1 MMRSKRAG
9 VILVAVCTAAQLAA
23 TGVAS
28 YLPWALYKAEAAET
42 TAAVLNTPA
51 SASEED
57 LSAQWQNRTTYSAVF
72 AAEPSTVSPYAEG
85 SLNGSFVQNGLDM
98 LNLIRTAAGLSSVT
112 ENSDLSA
119 AAQKGA
125 LFALVSPDGGSTQ
138 PADMDTDFYTQAS
151 QVLANARTASGVS
164 DLSDALIAMMS
175 DSTSLDT
182 MGDRLTILN
191 PALSDVGFGYNGSS
205 ALLVTAQN
213 GSADSSEAIT
223 WPAAGNM
230 PTQLFTVDDPWTVTF
245 NSSDFN
251 LDSLSGVT
259 VSIDHEGS
267 TVTIDPTTAVTD
279 SAEANTTASPCLMV
293 LQGTSGLTDT
303 LLFRPA
309 SGTFSSGFS
318 GTYTVTISNL
328 GRSDG
333 TYGDVT
339 YQVHFF
345 DASEQPVQQMTT
357 EEASIPVTG
366 VTLDQTSLT
375 FTDWNAQQLTATVSP
390 DNADDKSVAWTS
402 SDESVA
408 TVDANG
414 LVTPVANGTAQI
426 TVTTN
431 DGGFSASVPVTV
443 DVFVPTP
450 VTGVA
455 LDQAALT
462 FTDWTAQQLTA
473 TVSPD
478 NADDKSVTWT
488 SSDESI
494 ATVDDTG
501 LVTPVANG
509 TAQITVTTEDGGYT
523 ATAAVQVKIPVSVT
537 GVVLDKTELTFTEKT
552 PQQLTA
558 AVTPEDADNKTVF
571 WKSSDENVVTVEP
584 DGTVTPVS
592 NGTAVITVST
602 MDGGYQAEARV
613 TVRIPVPTTAEP
625 TTAEKTTAEPTTEEK
640 TTAESTTA
648 EPTTARIAV
657 QNIRIDRTSL
667 FFSVLNTRQQLNVT
681 VIPTNASDTKV
692 RWSSS
697 DISVA
702 TVDDNGWVTAVG
714 NGKAVITATSEDGA
728 KTAQSNVL
736 VAVPVTELKVTPQ
749 KLTFQTADAQTLSVV
764 ISPENA
770 ANKNVTFV
778 SSNPAVATVD
788 EKGTVTPHANGTA
801 IITVTSMS
809 NGKYAQVQANVNI
822 ADQTQAQKN
831 TQLLLDTYSLFMTT
845 GTTHTLTATVSTN
858 QPDTV
863 TIQWNVNDPSIA
875 SLGTPTVTKT
885 ADPSDSNMTRIT
897 STVTLSALKGGNAQV
912 TASADSLQCKA
923 VCSVTI
929 TQPAETTAAS
939 TTAAGSTAAATVS
952 PSTTAAGSTAAVTTA
967 PTTSAQ
973 NTNQILG
980 IIDYSQLI
988 GLACIVGGAILAVIL
1003 VIVLIRRRK

>member
-1 MMRSKRAG
+1 
-9 VILVAVCTAAQLAA
+9 
-23 TGVAS
+23 
-28 YLPWALYKAEAAET
+28 
-42 TAAVLNTPA
+42 
-51 SASEED
+51 
-57 LSAQWQNRTTYSAVF
+57 
-72 AAEPSTVSPYAEG
+72 
-85 SLNGSFVQNGLDM
+85 
-98 LNLIRTAAGLSSVT
+98 
-112 ENSDLSA
+112 
-119 AAQKGA
+119 
-125 LFALVSPDGGSTQ
+125 
-138 PADMDTDFYTQAS
+138 MD
-151 QVLANARTASGVS
+151 
-164 DLSDALIAMMS
+164 
-175 DSTSLDT
+175 DT
-182 MGDRLTILN
+182 
-191 PALSDVGFGYNGSS
+191 
-205 ALLVTAQN
+205 
-213 GSADSSEAIT
+213 
-223 WPAAGNM
+223 
-230 PTQLFTVDDPWTVTF
+230 
-245 NSSDFN
+245 
-251 LDSLSGVT
+251 
-259 VSIDHEGS
+259 
-267 TVTIDPTTAVTD
+267 
-279 SAEANTTASPCLMV
+279 
-293 LQGTSGLTDT
+293 
-303 LLFRPA
+303 
-309 SGTFSSGFS
+309 
-318 GTYTVTISNL
+318 
-328 GRSDG
+328 
-333 TYGDVT
+333 
-339 YQVHFF
+339 
-345 DASEQPVQQMTT
+345 
-357 EEASIPVTG
+357 
-366 VTLDQTSLT
+366 
-375 FTDWNAQQLTATVSP
+375 
-390 DNADDKSVAWTS
+390 
-402 SDESVA
+402 
-408 TVDANG
+408 G

-450 VTGVA
+450 VTGVT

-462 FTDWTAQQLTA
+462 FTDWNAQQLTA

-478 NADDKSVTWT
+478 NADDKSVAWT
-488 SSDESI
+488 SSDESV

-602 MDGGYQAEARV
+602 MDGGYQTEARV
-613 TVRIPVPTTAEP
+613 TVRIPVPTTAEPTTAEKTTAEP

-885 ADPSDSNMTRIT
+885 ADPSDSSMTRLT

-952 PSTTAAGSTAAVTTA
+952 PSTTAAGNTAAVTTA